1 MASPRLRAFRTKVLV
16 AALRVSAAVGR
27 RVPLSVARFAGRSI
41 GRLAWYVSRRDR
53 RRSLENIAIAFPEW
67 TERQRRTAIRAM
79 FRHLGM
85 CVFELLWLPN
95 LNAETLR
102 QTTIME
108 GMDKVQELVGQGRS
122 LVAIT
127 GHCGNWE
134 WLARVVTLHVPLTVI
149 QRERNEPELNQF
161 IKEARAYSGVHS
173 IDRGSRSSAREMIA
187 ALKKP
192 GLLAFLIDQTIRAE
206 SARVPFF
213 GRPAL
218 TVIGPVRLAIRTGS
232 ALLPLFIER
241 LPNGKQLA
249 RFLPAVETRPDDDP
263 IAVTALMTRCIE
275 DQVRRAPEQWVWIHE
290 RWKYRPEW
298 DVELRDRSPQ

>member
-1 MASPRLRAFRTKVLV
+1 M
-16 AALRVSAAVGR
+16 
-27 RVPLSVARFAGRSI
+27 PLSVARFAGRSV

-53 RRSLENIAIAFPEW
+53 NRSLANIAIAFPEW
-67 TERQRRTAIRAM
+67 TERQRRKAIRAM

-85 CVFELLWLPN
+85 SVFELLWLPN
-95 LNAETLR
+95 LTTENLHE
-102 QTTIME
+102 TTIVE
-108 GMDKVQELVGQGRS
+108 GMDVLQEMVRQGRS
-122 LVAIT
+122 FVTIT

-161 IKEARAYSGVHS
+161 IKETRKYSGVHS
-173 IDRGSRSSAREMIA
+173 IDRGSRSSAREMIG
-187 ALKKP
+187 ALKRP

-213 GRPAL
+213 GHPAL
-218 TVIGPVRLAIRTGS
+218 TVIGPVRLAIRAGVP
-232 ALLPLFIER
+232 LLPIFIER
-241 LPNGKQLA
+241 LPDGKQLA
-249 RFLPAVETRPDDDP
+249 RFLPVVETRPDDDP
-263 IAVTALMTRCIE
+263 IALTAVMTKYIE

-298 DVELRDRSPQ
+298 DVEVVRQ